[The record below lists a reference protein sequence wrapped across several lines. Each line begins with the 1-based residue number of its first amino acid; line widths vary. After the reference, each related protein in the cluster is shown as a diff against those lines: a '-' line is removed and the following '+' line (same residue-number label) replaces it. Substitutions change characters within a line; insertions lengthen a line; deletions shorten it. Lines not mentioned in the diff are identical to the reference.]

1 MAEILSAKTL
11 VGAPKGEKMARTLKN
26 ARYNFLAEFW

>member
-1 MAEILSAKTL
+1 
-11 VGAPKGEKMARTLKN
+11 MARTLKN